1 VALSGMVSRQAVMVA
16 FVQLFR
22 ILALVFVIVIPL
34 VFIMKRPKAAQSPV
48 AAH

>member
-1 VALSGMVSRQAVMVA
+1 MVA

-34 VFIMKRPKAAQSPV
+34 VFIMKRPKAAQAPV